1 MSSLE
6 RGLELLTTLEK
17 AQQAMTLSD
26 LSRASGLHKATAQRL
41 LSVLEAREFV
51 ERVRGHYQVGPAVVP
66 LSRAYQGENSL
77 SRAGQAVLEDLTASF
92 GETTSLFVRQGY
104 DRVVIQRINS
114 IHPLRY
120 SLPIGQRLPLYAGA
134 SGRILAAAMPDEE
147 LDQYLNQIGEVRF
160 LNGKVLSRQDM
171 EDLILQTRREGFAI
185 SIEERSQ
192 GVISVAVP
200 VVVPGRGTV
209 AALNI
214 GGPISRMPEE
224 RVRSMVEDVRQGAD
238 ELVRAYGRM

>member
-26 LSRASGLHKATAQRL
+26 LSRAAGLHKATAQRL
-41 LSVLEAREFV
+41 LAVLEARGFV
-51 ERVRGHYQVGPAVVP
+51 EKVRGHYQIGSSVVP
-66 LSRAYQGENSL
+66 LAHAYQGENSL
-77 SRAGQAVLEDLTASF
+77 SKAGQAVLAELAGSLGETASI
-92 GETTSLFVRQGY
+92 FVRHGF

-134 SGRILAAAMPDEE
+134 SGRVLAAAMPDAE
-147 LDQYLNQIGEVRF
+147 LERYLEQLGEVRF
-160 LNGKVLSRQDM
+160 VSGRILSRL
-171 EDLILQTRREGFAI
+171 ELKELILKTRREGYAI
-185 SIEERSQ
+185 SIEERSE

-200 VVVPGRGTV
+200 VVVPGRGTI

-214 GGPISRMPEE
+214 GGPISRMPED
-224 RVRSMVEDVRQGAD
+224 RARSMVADVRRGAE

>member
-17 AQQAMTLSD
+17 APEAMTLSD
-26 LSRASGLHKATAQRL
+26 LSRAAGLHKTTTQRL
-41 LSVLEAREFV
+41 LLVLEACGFV
-51 ERVRGHYQVGPAVVP
+51 DKVRGHYQVGLAVVP
-66 LSRAYQGENSL
+66 LARAYLGGNSL
-77 SRAGQAVLEDLTASF
+77 SRAGQAVLEDLAASF

-114 IHPLRY
+114 THPLRY

-134 SGRILAAAMPDEE
+134 SGRVLAAAMTDEDLAQY
-147 LDQYLNQIGEVRF
+147 LDQTGEVRF
-160 LNGKVLSRQDM
+160 LNGKVLSPRDM
-171 EDLILQTRREGFAI
+171 EDLILQARRDGFAI

-192 GVISVAVP
+192 GVISIAVP

-214 GGPISRMPEE
+214 GGPISRLPEDK
-224 RVRSMVEDVRQGAD
+224 VRSMIEDVRLGAD